1 MRATMA
7 ERLKSGRSGKRHTHT
22 HTHRLSAAERLED
35 RALMAV
41 DVGLAGMGA
50 FGTESTLG
58 TVLFSALSGAGS
70 STGFVSGASI
80 ASPGSPGILP
90 PVPFGSA
97 TGGTLAVLPSGTGAP
112 SAGASSAPGS
122 AGGQAAAVKSGP
134 PGQAGAAPSAPP
146 APVAPPAP
154 GGGAPAPGIGPAG
167 PAPAPPADAQQL
179 PGGGS
184 GTSNGDNP
192 YLFNYDRDGVLKARS
207 PSQSAYELRCSAS
220 YKQYLEGRQV
230 LQEIYL
236 EYGRI
241 YLQNPDKQLWAGL
254 ATHAG
259 SVVLVEMYDEIE
271 RQQQGSLCLY
281 ETTSKLCDEMQR
293 LIVTMANAI
302 REDVGKQS
310 AVFGAEGI
318 EGIRRMGLRDKK
330 NVEAWEAID
339 RGDVG
344 AGAEYLAKRE
354 QTDVLNKYYADMAR
368 LSIALRPAF
377 SWNAKSGLESF
388 GCPPFVDSLGKL
400 TSTNWMDTDPAE
412 KNDRW
417 KYIRDSILPVW
428 GGMGGDGRTDWVKQ
442 RLDIIRNSPGAKCAY

>member
-1 MRATMA
+1 
-7 ERLKSGRSGKRHTHT
+7 
-22 HTHRLSAAERLED
+22 
-35 RALMAV
+35 MAV
-41 DVGLAGMGA
+41 DVGLSGMGSL
-50 FGTESTLG
+50 GTESGLG
-58 TVLFSALSGAGS
+58 TVLFSALSGAGNS
-70 STGFVSGASI
+70 GGFVSGASI
-80 ASPGSPGILP
+80 PSPGSPGILP
-90 PVPFGSA
+90 PVPYGSS
-97 TGGTLAVLPSGTGAP
+97 TGDTLALLPSGTGAP
-112 SAGASSAPGS
+112 SAGASSAPGA
-122 AGGQAAAVKSGP
+122 AGGQAAALQNGP
-134 PGQAGAAPSAPP
+134 PGSSGAAPVAPPNPIAPLAPAAPP

-154 GGGAPAPGIGPAG
+154 GGAVPAPGVAPAG
-167 PAPAPPADAQQL
+167 PAPAPPADPQQI

-184 GTSNGDNP
+184 GSSNGDS
-192 YLFNYDRDGVLKARS
+192 YLFNYNRDGVLKARS
-207 PSQSAYELRCSAS
+207 PSQLAYELRCSAS
-220 YKQYLEGRQV
+220 YKQYLEGRKV

-302 REDVGKQS
+302 REDIGKQA

-318 EGIRRMGLRDKK
+318 DGIRRMGLIPENLK
-330 NVEAWEAID
+330 AWEAID
-339 RGDVG
+339 RGDVV
-344 AGAEYLAKRE
+344 AGAKYLAQRE

-368 LSIALRPAF
+368 LTLALAPAF

-388 GCPPFVDSLGKL
+388 GCPTFVDAVG
-400 TSTNWMDTDPAE
+400 TWPFANWMDTDSAA

>member
-1 MRATMA
+1 
-7 ERLKSGRSGKRHTHT
+7 
-22 HTHRLSAAERLED
+22 
-35 RALMAV
+35 MAV
-41 DVGLAGMGA
+41 DLGLAGMGA

-58 TVLFSALSGAGS
+58 TVLFSTLSGAGS
-70 STGFVSGASI
+70 SGGFVSGASI

-97 TGGTLAVLPSGTGAP
+97 TGGTLAILPSGTGAP
-112 SAGASSAPGS
+112 SAGGSSAPGS
-122 AGGQAAAVKSGP
+122 AGGQAAALQNGP
-134 PGQAGAAPSAPP
+134 PGSSGAAPVAPP
-146 APVAPPAP
+146 APLAPPAP
-154 GGGAPAPGIGPAG
+154 GGGAPAPGIAPDG
-167 PAPAPPADAQQL
+167 PAPAFQADAQQL

-192 YLFNYDRDGVLKARS
+192 YFYNYNRDGVLKARS

-220 YKQYLEGRQV
+220 YKQYLEGRKV

-271 RQQQGSLCLY
+271 RQQQGLLCLY
-281 ETTSKLCDEMQR
+281 EDMSKLCDDLQR

-302 REDVGKQS
+302 RDDVGKQS

-318 EGIRRMGLRDKK
+318 DGIRRMGLEDSK
-330 NVEAWEAID
+330 NLEAWEAIN

-344 AGAEYLAKRE
+344 AGAEYLAERE
-354 QTDVLNKYYADMAR
+354 QTKVLNKYYAEMAA
-368 LSIALRPAF
+368 LSLALKPAF

-388 GCPPFVDSLGKL
+388 GCLAFVDAVG
-400 TSTNWMDTDPAE
+400 TWPFANWMDTDPAE

-417 KYIRDSILPVW
+417 KYIRDSILPAW
-428 GGMGGDGRTDWVKQ
+428 GGMGGDGRTDWVNQ

>member
-1 MRATMA
+1 
-7 ERLKSGRSGKRHTHT
+7 
-22 HTHRLSAAERLED
+22 
-35 RALMAV
+35 MAV
-41 DVGLAGMGA
+41 DLGLAGMGSL
-50 FGTESTLG
+50 GTESTLG
-58 TVLFSALSGAGS
+58 AVFFSALSGAGS
-70 STGFVSGASI
+70 SGGFVSGASM
-80 ASPGSPGILP
+80 ASPGSPGSLA
-90 PVPFGSA
+90 PVQFGAA
-97 TGGTLAVLPSGTGAP
+97 TGGTLALLPSGTGAP
-112 SAGASSAPGS
+112 SAGGSSAPGS
-122 AGGQAAAVKSGP
+122 AGGQAAALQNGS
-134 PGQAGAAPSAPP
+134 PGSSGAAPVAPP
-146 APVAPPAP
+146 APLAPPAP

-167 PAPAPPADAQQL
+167 PAPAFQADAQQL

-184 GTSNGDNP
+184 GTSNGDS
-192 YLFNYDRDGVLKARS
+192 YLFNYNRDGVLKARS

-220 YKQYLEGRQV
+220 YKQYLEGRKV

-241 YLQNPDKQLWAGL
+241 YLQNPEKQLWAGL

-281 ETTSKLCDEMQR
+281 ETTSKLCDDLQR

-318 EGIRRMGLRDKK
+318 EGIRRMGLDRANLD
-330 NVEAWEAID
+330 AWEAIA
-339 RGDVG
+339 RGDVV
-344 AGAEYLAKRE
+344 AGAEYLAERE
-354 QTDVLNKYYADMAR
+354 QTKVLNKYYAEMAA
-368 LSIALRPAF
+368 LSLALKPAF
-377 SWNAKSGLESF
+377 SWNAKSGLEGF
-388 GCPPFVDSLGKL
+388 GCPTFVDAVG
-400 TSTNWMDTDPAE
+400 TYPFANWMDTDPAG

>member
-1 MRATMA
+1 
-7 ERLKSGRSGKRHTHT
+7 
-22 HTHRLSAAERLED
+22 
-35 RALMAV
+35 MAV
-41 DVGLAGMGA
+41 DLGLAGMGA
-50 FGTESTLG
+50 FGTESGLG
-58 TVLFSALSGAGS
+58 AVLFSALSGAS
-70 STGFVSGASI
+70 SSGGFVSGATI
-80 ASPGSPGILP
+80 ASPGSQGILP

-112 SAGASSAPGS
+112 SAGGSSAPGS
-122 AGGQAAAVKSGP
+122 AGGQAAALQNGP
-134 PGQAGAAPSAPP
+134 PGSSGA
-146 APVAPPAP
+146 APVAPPNPVAPPAPAAPPVP

-184 GTSNGDNP
+184 GTSNGDS
-192 YLFNYDRDGVLKARS
+192 YLFNYNRDGVLKARS

-220 YKQYLEGRQV
+220 YKQYLEGRKV

-259 SVVLVEMYDEIE
+259 SVVLVEMHDEIE
-271 RQQQGSLCLY
+271 RQQQAFLCLD
-281 ETTSKLCDEMQR
+281 EDMSKLCDEMQR

-302 REDVGKQS
+302 REDVGNQS
-310 AVFGAEGI
+310 AVYGAEGI
-318 EGIRRMGLRDKK
+318 DGIRRMGLDRD

-339 RGDVG
+339 NGDVVKG
-344 AGAEYLAKRE
+344 ARFLAQRE
-354 QTDVLNKYYADMAR
+354 QTDVLNKYYADMSR
-368 LSIALRPAF
+368 LSLALSPAF

-388 GCPPFVDSLGKL
+388 GCPTFVGAVGTWPFA
-400 TSTNWMDTDPAE
+400 NWMDTDSAA

-442 RLDIIRNSPGAKCAY
+442 RLDIIRNSQGAKYDGF

>member
-1 MRATMA
+1 
-7 ERLKSGRSGKRHTHT
+7 
-22 HTHRLSAAERLED
+22 
-35 RALMAV
+35 MAV

-50 FGTESTLG
+50 FGTESGLG
-58 TVLFSALSGAGS
+58 AVPFSALSGAS
-70 STGFVSGASI
+70 SSGGFVSGATI

-112 SAGASSAPGS
+112 SAGASSAPGA
-122 AGGQAAAVKSGP
+122 AGDQAAALQNGP
-134 PGQAGAAPSAPP
+134 PGSSGAAPVAPPNPVAPLAPAAQP

-154 GGGAPAPGIGPAG
+154 GGGAPAPGNAPAG
-167 PAPAPPADAQQL
+167 PAPAPPADPQQL

-192 YLFNYDRDGVLKARS
+192 YFYSYNRDGVLTARS
-207 PSQSAYELRCSAS
+207 PSQLAYELRCSAS
-220 YKQYLEGRQV
+220 YKQYLEGRKV

-271 RQQQGSLCLY
+271 RQQQGLLCLY
-281 ETTSKLCDEMQR
+281 EAMSKLCDEMQR

-302 REDVGKQS
+302 RDDIGKQA
-310 AVFGAEGI
+310 AVYGAEGI
-318 EGIRRMGLRDKK
+318 DGIRRMGLEDPK
-330 NVEAWEAID
+330 NLEAWEAID

-344 AGAEYLAKRE
+344 AGAEYLAQRE
-354 QTDVLNKYYADMAR
+354 QTKVLNKYYAEMAA
-368 LSIALRPAF
+368 LSLALKPAF

-388 GCPPFVDSLGKL
+388 GCPPFIESLGKVM
-400 TSTNWMDTDPAE
+400 SANWMDTDPAE

-428 GGMGGDGRTDWVKQ
+428 VGMGGNGRTDWVKQ
-442 RLDIIRNSPGAKCAY
+442 RLDIIRNSPGARCEY

>member
-1 MRATMA
+1 MA
-7 ERLKSGRSGKRHTHT
+7 
-22 HTHRLSAAERLED
+22 A
-35 RALMAV
+35 
-41 DVGLAGMGA
+41 DVGLTGMGA
-50 FGTESTLG
+50 FGTESGLG
-58 TVLFSALSGAGS
+58 AVLFSALSGAS
-70 STGFVSGASI
+70 SSGGFVSGATI
-80 ASPGSPGILP
+80 ASPGSPGILA

-97 TGGTLAVLPSGTGAP
+97 TGGTLALLPSGTGAP
-112 SAGASSAPGS
+112 SAGAASAPGA
-122 AGGQAAAVKSGP
+122 AGGQAAALQNGP
-134 PGQAGAAPSAPP
+134 PGASGAAPVAPPNPVAPLAPAAQP

-154 GGGAPAPGIGPAG
+154 GEGAPAPGGAPAG
-167 PAPAPPADAQQL
+167 PAPAPQADPQQI

-184 GTSNGDNP
+184 GTSNGDS
-192 YLFNYDRDGVLKARS
+192 YLFNYNRDGVLKARS
-207 PSQSAYELRCSAS
+207 PSQLAYELRCSAS

-230 LQEIYL
+230 LKEIYL

-271 RQQQGSLCLY
+271 RQQQAFLCLD
-281 ETTSKLCDEMQR
+281 EDISKLCDQMQS
-293 LIVTMANAI
+293 LIVTMAKAI
-302 REDVGKQS
+302 RDDIGKQS

-318 EGIRRMGLRDKK
+318 DGIRRMGLDHD

-339 RGDVG
+339 KGEVD
-344 AGAEYLAKRE
+344 AGAKYLAQRE

-368 LSIALRPAF
+368 LSLALAPAF

-388 GCPPFVDSLGKL
+388 GCPTFVDAAG
-400 TSTNWMDTDPAE
+400 TWPFANWMDTDSAV

-442 RLDIIRNSPGAKCAY
+442 RLDIIRNSRGANCEY

>member
-1 MRATMA
+1 MA
-7 ERLKSGRSGKRHTHT
+7 
-22 HTHRLSAAERLED
+22 A
-35 RALMAV
+35 
-41 DVGLAGMGA
+41 DVGLGSMGA
-50 FGTESTLG
+50 FGTESGLG
-58 TVLFSALSGAGS
+58 AVLFSALSGAS
-70 STGFVSGASI
+70 SSGGFVSGATI

-90 PVPFGSA
+90 PVPYDSS
-97 TGGTLAVLPSGTGAP
+97 TGGTLALQPSGTGAP
-112 SAGASSAPGS
+112 SAGASSAPGA
-122 AGGQAAAVKSGP
+122 AGGQAAALQNGP
-134 PGQAGAAPSAPP
+134 PGQAGAAPTAPP

-154 GGGAPAPGIGPAG
+154 GGGAPAPGIAPAG
-167 PAPAPPADAQQL
+167 PAPTPQADAQQL

-184 GTSNGDNP
+184 GTGNGDS
-192 YLFNYDRDGVLKARS
+192 YLFNYNRDGVLKARS

-220 YKQYLEGRQV
+220 YQQYLEGRKV

-302 REDVGKQS
+302 REDVGKQ
-310 AVFGAEGI
+310 AAIFGAEGI
-318 EGIRRMGLRDKK
+318 DGIRRMGLIPENLKT
-330 NVEAWEAID
+330 WEAID
-339 RGDVG
+339 RGDVV
-344 AGAEYLAKRE
+344 AGAKYLAQRE
-354 QTDVLNKYYADMAR
+354 QTDVLNKYYADMSR
-368 LSIALRPAF
+368 LSLALSPAF

-388 GCPPFVDSLGKL
+388 GCPTFVGAVGTWPFA
-400 TSTNWMDTDPAE
+400 NWMDTDSAA